1 MQVKKIDTLKQYL
14 SQTMSY
20 ERDSCQGFLRKQ
32 ARQGRNI
39 FLSKLQ
45 DKLQLSYERYF
56 VLDHKTQT
64 M

>member
-32 ARQGRNI
+32 ARQGGNI
-39 FLSKLQ
+39 FLSKIQ
-45 DKLQLSYERYF
+45 DKLQMSYERYF
-56 VLDHKTQT
+56 VLDHKT
-64 M
+64 